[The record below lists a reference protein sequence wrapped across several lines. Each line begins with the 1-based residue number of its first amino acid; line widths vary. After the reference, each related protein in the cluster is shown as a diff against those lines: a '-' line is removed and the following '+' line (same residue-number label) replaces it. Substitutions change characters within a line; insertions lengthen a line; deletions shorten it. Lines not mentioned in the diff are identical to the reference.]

1 MKIEFGGS
9 DLCVS
14 GLLAAWWKE
23 REVQENGDGGRP
35 LCVRV
40 S

>member
-1 MKIEFGGS
+1 MEIGDS

-23 REVQENGDGGRP
+23 HEVQENGDGGCL
-35 LCVRV
+35 LCVLV